1 MSGSADVEAFYLR
14 YLAACNAHDFDAL
27 DRFVAD
33 DVEVNGERQ
42 GLTGYVGGLRE
53 VVRGFPDYHWD
64 LRHLMVD
71 GDRIAAH
78 FVDTGTHRGEA
89 FGVPAT
95 GRSVRTQEFAFYRLA
110 GGRIAEVWVTADN
123 LALLRQI
130 S

>member
-33 DVEVNGERQ
+33 DVEMN
-42 GLTGYVGGLRE
+42 
-53 VVRGFPDYHWD
+53 
-64 LRHLMVD
+64 
-71 GDRIAAH
+71 
-78 FVDTGTHRGEA
+78 
-89 FGVPAT
+89 
-95 GRSVRTQEFAFYRLA
+95 

>member
-1 MSGSADVEAFYLR
+1 MSGSGDVEAFYRR
-14 YLAACNAHDFDAL
+14 YLDACNAHDFDAL
-27 DRFVAD
+27 DRFVAA
-33 DVEVNGERQ
+33 DVEVNGEWQ
-42 GLTGYVGGLRE
+42 GLSDYVVGLRE

-64 LRHLMVD
+64 LRHLMVA

-95 GRSVRTQEFAFYRLA
+95 GRSVRIQEFAFYRLA
-110 GGRIAEVWVTADN
+110 GGVIAEVWVATDN
-123 LALLRQI
+123 LTLLRQI